1 MFYLKYNLIK
11 NLAVNN
17 NYLIDACYAKST
29 IFIKT
34 LKYNTFSEG
43 IRRIA
48 YQFGGLKRPSEFK
61 KYINPHNYEEKR
73 RELQLKFYLYVS

>member
-48 YQFGGLKRPSEFK
+48 YQFGGANEIKQISKLSGFCA
-61 KYINPHNYEEKR
+61 
-73 RELQLKFYLYVS
+73 LFCKFLFFL